1 MVLASVG
8 SGGVMEGEGSD
19 RENVGGNV
27 NINKWHWYLGNKWY
41 GFNINI
47 MLALIMKMQT
57 NVHISQR

>member
-27 NINKWHWYLGNKWY
+27 NIKNGICSLV
-41 GFNINI
+41 ING
-47 MLALIMKMQT
+47 MVLI
-57 NVHISQR
+57 

>member
-27 NINKWHWYLGNKWY
+27 NINKWHLYLG
-41 GFNINI
+41 NI